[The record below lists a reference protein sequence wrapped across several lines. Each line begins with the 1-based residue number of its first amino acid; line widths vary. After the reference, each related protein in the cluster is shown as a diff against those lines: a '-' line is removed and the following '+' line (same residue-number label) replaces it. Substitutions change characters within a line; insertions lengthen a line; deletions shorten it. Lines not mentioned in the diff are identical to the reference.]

1 MYYQCFLEFFL
12 LTLTSTEFLSEF
24 DRLGYK
30 KEKIIRGYASRSEMQ
45 KVISGPTK
53 SENPVF
59 ILANCWPSLIPFM
72 TVKHPLYLNVCSLSP
87 NHWDPNIVRKE
98 TVENPYLSE
107 EVAETEI
114 VFVLMF
120 DDLIV
125 NIGILYLKVIV
136 KFIFFTISTSL
147 PYFIR
152 KLNLTDFISWGSP

>member
-1 MYYQCFLEFFL
+1 M
-12 LTLTSTEFLSEF
+12 
-24 DRLGYK
+24 
-30 KEKIIRGYASRSEMQ
+30 
-45 KVISGPTK
+45 
-53 SENPVF
+53 
-59 ILANCWPSLIPFM
+59 
-72 TVKHPLYLNVCSLSP
+72 
-87 NHWDPNIVRKE
+87 RKE

-152 KLNLTDFISWGSP
+152 KLNLTDFIS

>member
-1 MYYQCFLEFFL
+1 MFAHFR
-12 LTLTSTEFLSEF
+12 LTTET
-24 DRLGYK
+24 
-30 KEKIIRGYASRSEMQ
+30 Q
-45 KVISGPTK
+45 KYC
-53 SENPVF
+53 EN
-59 ILANCWPSLIPFM
+59 
-72 TVKHPLYLNVCSLSP
+72 
-87 NHWDPNIVRKE
+87 
-98 TVENPYLSE
+98 VENPFLSE

-152 KLNLTDFISWGSP
+152 KLNLTNFIS

>member
-1 MYYQCFLEFFL
+1 MFAHFCLI
-12 LTLTSTEFLSEF
+12 TE
-24 DRLGYK
+24 
-30 KEKIIRGYASRSEMQ
+30 
-45 KVISGPTK
+45 TK
-53 SENPVF
+53 
-59 ILANCWPSLIPFM
+59 
-72 TVKHPLYLNVCSLSP
+72 
-87 NHWDPNIVRKE
+87 NIVIKE

-152 KLNLTDFISWGSP
+152 KLNLTDFIS

>member
-1 MYYQCFLEFFL
+1 M
-12 LTLTSTEFLSEF
+12 
-24 DRLGYK
+24 
-30 KEKIIRGYASRSEMQ
+30 
-45 KVISGPTK
+45 
-53 SENPVF
+53 
-59 ILANCWPSLIPFM
+59 
-72 TVKHPLYLNVCSLSP
+72 
-87 NHWDPNIVRKE
+87 RKE

-152 KLNLTDFISWGSP
+152 KLNLTDFIN

>member
-1 MYYQCFLEFFL
+1 M
-12 LTLTSTEFLSEF
+12 
-24 DRLGYK
+24 
-30 KEKIIRGYASRSEMQ
+30 I
-45 KVISGPTK
+45 
-53 SENPVF
+53 
-59 ILANCWPSLIPFM
+59 
-72 TVKHPLYLNVCSLSP
+72 
-87 NHWDPNIVRKE
+87 KE

-152 KLNLTDFISWGSP
+152 KLNLTDFIS